1 MFMRLISWKPNK
13 APPQA
18 LLHVPPAM
26 TKHEI
31 TEYLTKIY
39 DVDVTKVMTANFLG
53 EFSYSSSAVALSD
66 GLWPL
71 FTLLPGKWKRFYG
84 KRKILS
90 YKRRNYKTA
99 LVYYDKGAETK

>member
-1 MFMRLISWKPNK
+1 MYMRLISWKPNK
-13 APPQA
+13 TPPQA

-53 EFSYSSSAVALSD
+53 VHLFHFPCLKNVHWQRHQYSFILN
-66 GLWPL
+66 
-71 FTLLPGKWKRFYG
+71 LLPRQMEEVLRQEEDFIVQAKE
-84 KRKILS
+84 LQ
-90 YKRRNYKTA
+90 
-99 LVYYDKGAETK
+99 DGAGLLR

>member
-1 MFMRLISWKPNK
+1 MVRVFFPSMYMRLISWKPNK
-13 APPQA
+13 TPPQA

-53 EFSYSSSAVALSD
+53 GCRTDDWSLCLQTFLTVQCSAFFSVC
-66 GLWPL
+66 
-71 FTLLPGKWKRFYG
+71 R
-84 KRKILS
+84 
-90 YKRRNYKTA
+90 
-99 LVYYDKGAETK
+99 

>member
-1 MFMRLISWKPNK
+1 MVRVFFPSMYMRLISWKPNK
-13 APPQA
+13 TPPQA

-53 EFSYSSSAVALSD
+53 TLDGSSFLISH
-66 GLWPL
+66 GL
-71 FTLLPGKWKRFYG
+71 
-84 KRKILS
+84 
-90 YKRRNYKTA
+90 
-99 LVYYDKGAETK
+99 